1 MQAGIANLL
10 SLGAAPVPVAQAGD
24 KTAAVANDSSN
35 AVSEFEQL
43 LSDGEPKA
51 GGSDL
56 SSGKDNG
63 SATKDSATN
72 GAANA
77 LVAQEIN
84 AVGDQLKLISQQI
97 ITPEDASKLLG
108 KFDEL
113 SAQLGDK
120 DAKHPDREMLDAL
133 KDQLQAIVDSGEPAT
148 VSEVLAASDTK
159 SIEVEKVAPLMQRVM
174 QMLHATLKP
183 TTQEAPTQVDAKT
196 DGTDVMPDVIAQS
209 LQASMFRADAES
221 DSADTQTAEQKSASE
236 EETDTTITEIIPLS
250 AQLIALPQ
258 WANDLQAANKASKV
272 TTEIA
277 APTALNGI
285 QAATLGARAN
295 IDEVIPPLTLQKET
309 AQALPAVTLPRL
321 AEASAANVKTVDKAT
336 VEKLDALINSVTPS
350 NAASNPVLNPS
361 LVGGN
366 SPTQTTQAAQPAH
379 TVALPHVVNH
389 APVTDQVHVAIKR
402 AAQDG
407 LQQITI
413 QLDPVDLGRVEVKMQ
428 MGVDGQ
434 TQISFIADKASTFD
448 SLSRDARMLE
458 QSLHEAGIK
467 ADTGSM
473 QFNLRQQPQPQLQSD
488 SGQGQGQ
495 KDQQASNDASE
506 TDGNAVGGVGSLAA
520 AASRYYNVNI
530 HDGVDIRA

>member
-295 IDEVIPPLTLQKET
+295 IDEVIPPLALAKDQK
-309 AQALPAVTLPRL
+309 QALPHVKLPGL
-321 AEASAANVKTVDKAT
+321 NEVAAEKN
-336 VEKLDALINSVTPS
+336 DALINSVTPG
-350 NAASNPVLNPS
+350 NAASNSVLNPS

-366 SPTQTTQAAQPAH
+366 SPTQTTQAAQPAL

>member
-1 MQAGIANLL
+1 
-10 SLGAAPVPVAQAGD
+10 
-24 KTAAVANDSSN
+24 
-35 AVSEFEQL
+35 
-43 LSDGEPKA
+43 
-51 GGSDL
+51 
-56 SSGKDNG
+56 
-63 SATKDSATN
+63 
-72 GAANA
+72 
-77 LVAQEIN
+77 
-84 AVGDQLKLISQQI
+84 
-97 ITPEDASKLLG
+97 
-108 KFDEL
+108 
-113 SAQLGDK
+113 
-120 DAKHPDREMLDAL
+120 
-133 KDQLQAIVDSGEPAT
+133 
-148 VSEVLAASDTK
+148 
-159 SIEVEKVAPLMQRVM
+159 
-174 QMLHATLKP
+174 
-183 TTQEAPTQVDAKT
+183 
-196 DGTDVMPDVIAQS
+196 MPDVIAQS

-221 DSADTQTAEQKSASE
+221 DSADTQTAEQKPASE

-258 WANDLQAANKASKV
+258 WANDLQAANKASKDNA
-272 TTEIA
+272 EIA
-277 APTALNGI
+277 PSTALNGI
-285 QAATLGARAN
+285 QSATLGARAD
-295 IDEVIPPLTLQKET
+295 IDAVIPPLALAKDQK
-309 AQALPAVTLPRL
+309 QALPHVKLPGL
-321 AEASAANVKTVDKAT
+321 NEVGAEKN
-336 VEKLDALINSVTPS
+336 DALVNSVTS
-350 NAASNPVLNPS
+350 GNAASNSVLNPS

-366 SPTQTTQAAQPAH
+366 SPTQTTQAVQPAH

-488 SGQGQGQ
+488 LGQGQGQ
-495 KDQQASNDASE
+495 KDQQSSNDASE
-506 TDGNAVGGVGSLAA
+506 ADGNAVGGVGSLAA